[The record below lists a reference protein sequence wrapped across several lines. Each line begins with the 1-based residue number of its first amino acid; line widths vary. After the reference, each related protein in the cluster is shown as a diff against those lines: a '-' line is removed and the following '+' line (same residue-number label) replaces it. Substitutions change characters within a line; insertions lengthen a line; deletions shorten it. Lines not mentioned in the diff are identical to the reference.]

1 MDVFFEVNFFDLVNK
16 LIILGNMLNY
26 FNIVRGILNRIL
38 LIMVVLLLIVG
49 MLVIFVIFW
58 MWFDLRMNL
67 C

>member
-38 LIMVVLLLIVG
+38 LIIVVLLLIVG